1 MNTQNAHAIICK
13 SLAAAAGLGVA
24 GFLYYLWAC
33 GVSVAGLLVALGMTV
48 FVSAMTVAG
57 AVMVFRSKEQ

>member
-1 MNTQNAHAIICK
+1 MTNQNAHAILCK
-13 SLAAAAGLGVA
+13 ALATAAVFGVA

-33 GVSVAGLLVALGMTV
+33 GVSVAGLLVAVGMTM

-57 AVMVFRSKEQ
+57 AVTVLRSKEQ

>member
-1 MNTQNAHAIICK
+1 MNNQNAHAIICK
-13 SLAAAAGLGVA
+13 SLAAAACLGVA

-33 GVSVAGLLVALGMTV
+33 GVPVAGLLVALGMTL

-57 AVMVFRSKEQ
+57 TVTMFRSKEQ

>member
-1 MNTQNAHAIICK
+1 MTNSYAFKLMCK
-13 SLAAAAGLGVA
+13 ALASAAFLGVA

-33 GVSVAGLLVALGMTV
+33 GLPVRVLLIALGMAF

-57 AVMVFRSKEQ
+57 AVIVLRSKEQ